1 MTKNA
6 DFDKCK
12 YSRHGLGFDA
22 CRSFSLSDG
31 SGFGKNVIIFGAD
44 INPSVHVD
52 HRKKDVSVY
61 GKGPTQG
68 LDDTPL
74 TAVLQN

>member
-44 INPSVHVD
+44 